1 MRINLTVNDLKQYNY
16 CKRIVFF
23 NHVMPV
29 ETKPTFKMELGKIKE
44 DELRALERR
53 RKLQRY
59 EIENGSRYFFLN
71 LYSAGFGTNYSYSP
85 GLDGSR
91 YFFLNLYSARY
102 GLSGKLDMLIIAK
115 NGYYPVDF
123 KYTDKYPGKNHVYQ
137 LGGYALLV
145 EDKFK
150 NKVDKGFIY
159 LIPKNDVIIVDLTEV
174 LKEEIKRMLEEIRA
188 IIRNEIMPQPTNF
201 RNRCLECEFRNFC
214 NDVF

>member
-59 EIENGSRYFFLN
+59 EIEN
-71 LYSAGFGTNYSYSP
+71 
-85 GLDGSR
+85 GSR